1 MRTFKDAKGREWQFS
16 VDVAVIKRLRTSIQF
31 DLAGPDALATVKRL
45 IEDPILTCDV
55 VYAILQP
62 VLEARGLSQEEFWSG
77 MAGDPIEDALKA
89 LLEEITDF
97 TPNRPARERLRLLLQ
112 TMGEMVRV
120 KDAQADV
127 SVKTVVEKGLAWAA
141 RAEATP
147 GGGSG
152 SSPEPSAS
160 IPPA

>member
-1 MRTFKDAKGREWQFS
+1 MRTFKDAKGRAWELS

-31 DLAGPDALATVKRL
+31 DLAGADVLATVKRL

-62 VLEARGLSQEEFWSG
+62 DLSGKGISQEEFWSG

-97 TPNRPARERLRLLLQ
+97 TPNRPARERLRLLLK
-112 TMGEMVRV
+112 TMGEMAQV
-120 KDAQADV
+120 KDAQADE

-147 GGGSG
+147 GPGSG
-152 SSPEPSAS
+152 SSPVPSA
-160 IPPA
+160 